1 MKFDPNKDLYLIIG
15 VSANAT
21 NAEIVKAFKART
33 RILHPDRFDRKTQ
46 SAEWSQA
53 NEMQT
58 DLNVAFQILRDS
70 HSRNLYDEFRGFKK
84 RSSTGSSAEVRQHP
98 GHSKREVRTSIAPY
112 TEIKLQD
119 LPEITKEKILKRQ
132 GGGVVNQVSVSA
144 APLLGAW
151 IRTGISLSIL
161 WFIYT
166 QTKVSESWGDGWIF
180 YMGFIWFG
188 VHLGLSGAERL
199 HKNYRANLKPNYYL
213 TPLYFI
219 KAEYDFLWIWPLTA
233 IEQLNFRDHYHNG
246 VFTGRTISFHFN
258 AGTNKIEFKTY
269 TQGEEITSKYNEYIQ
284 SWNKALEHADYDYF
298 VRNNDFNEIR
308 SMQKTS
314 GPNPVPRGRAT
325 LHVVSFFSALVV
337 FVFGLCLNSEYV
349 RRHPKAS
356 NPNQYNFNKPLKS
369 NPTSLSKYRP
379 SYPVPS
385 YPEAPLPRNGEV
397 VRFISDIPK
406 AGLKIDNL
414 RGDHTLIKLV
424 NIYTGAPAMTV
435 FVQAGA
441 FAEVKVPIGSYEV
454 RYASGDKWY
463 GKEHLFGPTTA
474 YSKADENFRFSEEVT
489 STGYTTDVWSITLY
503 KVQNGNLSTS
513 TIDSSQF

>member
-15 VSANAT
+15 VSVNAT

-58 DLNVAFQILRDS
+58 DLNVAFQILREE
-70 HSRNLYDEFRGFKK
+70 HSRDLYDEFRGLK
-84 RSSTGSSAEVRQHP
+84 RNKSTGSSTGFRQPP
-98 GHSKREVRTSIAPY
+98 GHSKREARTSIAPY
-112 TEIKLQD
+112 TEIRFQD
-119 LPEITKEKILKRQ
+119 LPEITKKKILKRQ
-132 GGGVVNQVSVSA
+132 GGGEVNQVRVST
-144 APLLGAW
+144 APVLGAW

-161 WFIYT
+161 WTIYT
-166 QTKVSESWGDGWIF
+166 QTKVSESWGDRWIF
-180 YMGFIWFG
+180 YMGFIWVG

-219 KAEYDFLWIWPLTA
+219 KAEYEFLWIWPLTA

-258 AGTNKIEFKTY
+258 TGTSKIEFTTY

-284 SWNKALEHADYDYF
+284 NWNKALEQADYEYF
-298 VRNNDFNEIR
+298 VSNNDFNEIR
-308 SMQKTS
+308 SLQTS
-314 GPNPVPRGRAT
+314 KPNPVPRGRGM
-325 LHVVSFFSALVV
+325 LHVVSFLSALVV
-337 FVFGLCLNSEYV
+337 FVFGLCLNAEYV
-349 RRHPKAS
+349 REHPKAS
-356 NPNQYNFNKPLKS
+356 NRNQYNFNRPLKS
-369 NPTSLSKYRP
+369 IPPGLPEKQ
-379 SYPVPS
+379 PS
-385 YPEAPLPRNGEV
+385 YPEAPLPQNGEV

-424 NIYTGAPAMTV
+424 NTYTGAPAMTV

-463 GKEHLFGPTTA
+463 GKDHLFGPRTA

-489 STGYTTDVWSITLY
+489 PTGFTTDVWSITLY